1 MTVEFRFREDP
12 RTAAFLCTHVRD
24 GAPIR
29 MVSHEASGDW
39 QFLCGEAH
47 DDPKQALL
55 VCLEEVV
62 KLDPTVNE
70 LAAMCTSHV
79 AERDGAGGAWR
90 IQDETLDNIRRV
102 IAEHGW
108 WVGLIDEDERGPAFA
123 YTIGLYEKLGHP
135 EILLF
140 GLPLA
145 SMHGILNT
153 CGGLVRDGHRFADG
167 GSSSE
172 VLEGHDVR
180 FRAVRAPESYEQY
193 LGYGCRHYGHAEF
206 PVLQCVWPDKEHEF
220 PGEPGAAAFLAAA
233 QPRVP

>member
-1 MTVEFRFREDP
+1 MT
-12 RTAAFLCTHVRD
+12 
-24 GAPIR
+24 I
-29 MVSHEASGDW
+29 
-39 QFLCGEAH
+39 
-47 DDPKQALL
+47 
-55 VCLEEVV
+55 
-62 KLDPTVNE
+62 
-70 LAAMCTSHV
+70 
-79 AERDGAGGAWR
+79 
-90 IQDETLDNIRRV
+90 
-102 IAEHGW
+102 
-108 WVGLIDEDERGPAFA
+108 
-123 YTIGLYEKLGHP
+123 IGLYEKLGHP

-206 PVLQCVWPDKEHEF
+206 PVLQCVWPDRDHRF

-233 QPRVP
+233 QPLVP